1 MEVAMIPQ
9 ALTKVVV
16 VSSHANPGVLHTLLG
31 WVDSDVVF
39 LESPAGAYSQIKRVI
54 PDLVVMCFPIDDR
67 EGYQLMSMLHLDAE
81 TASIPVIAHA
91 LEGSPGMVMN

>member
-1 MEVAMIPQ
+1 MIPQ

-16 VSSHANPGVLHTLLG
+16 VSSRANADVVGRLLEY
-31 WVDSDVVF
+31 VDSDVVF
-39 LESPAGAYSQIKRVI
+39 LESAAGAYSQIKRVS

-67 EGYQLMSMLHLDAE
+67 EGFQLMSMLHLDTD

>member
-1 MEVAMIPQ
+1 MMSQ
-9 ALTKVVV
+9 ALNKVVV
-16 VSSHANPGVLHTLLG
+16 VSSHANPAVLNTLLD
-31 WVDSDVVF
+31 WVDSDLVF

-67 EGYQLMSMLHLDAE
+67 EGYHLMSMLHLDAE
-81 TASIPVIAHA
+81 TASIPIVAHA

>member
-1 MEVAMIPQ
+1 MISQ
-9 ALTKVVV
+9 ALSKVVV
-16 VSSHANPGVLHTLLG
+16 VSSHATPDVLETLLEY
-31 WVDSDVVF
+31 VDSDVVF
-39 LESPAGAYSQIKRVI
+39 LESAAGAYSQIKRVV

-67 EGYQLMSMLHLDAE
+67 EGFQLMSMLHLDAD